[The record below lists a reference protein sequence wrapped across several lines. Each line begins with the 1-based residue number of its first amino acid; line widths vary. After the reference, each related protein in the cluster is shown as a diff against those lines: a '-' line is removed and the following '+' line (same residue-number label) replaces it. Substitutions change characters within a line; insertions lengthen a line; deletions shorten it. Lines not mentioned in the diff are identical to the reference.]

1 MYLTGENI
9 KTGIMKEFEG
19 KKLLVLGGFALACDI
34 VKHAQNLGAY
44 VVVADYDRSCLARE
58 IADKY
63 EEISTLDVDALVDF
77 CRSEKIDGVAT
88 GFVDIL
94 LQPCMEVCEK
104 LGLPCYFT
112 PKMLSMSTSKIDF
125 KETCRAYNV
134 PVPKTYLVGGEISK
148 SKYSEINYPVFVK
161 PLDSSGSRGAGVCWD
176 REELRKQFAQ
186 AKEFSPTGNV
196 VIEDYLTGR
205 EFLLNYIAVNGEYR
219 LISMFDRYT
228 CDDRGSAINYSN
240 LAISPSKSINL
251 YLKDVNKKV
260 ISMFKNLGFS
270 DGLFFLQGFAKNDEI
285 TFFEMGCRLGG
296 SYYNLE
302 KACIGLDPV
311 DMIVRYAITGKM
323 MCGLDEIPEDVAD
336 FKKTA
341 ICINYLL
348 KGPTATIGKIEGL
361 NEVVNMPVCIGYEQR
376 HFEGDYYSNERT
388 VDRPVLSLDLVEDSI
403 EQARKDVEYMNSI
416 FDVKDDAGNSIL
428 MQKYNLKSR

>member
-1 MYLTGENI
+1 
-9 KTGIMKEFEG
+9 MKEFEG

-44 VVVADYDRSCLARE
+44 VIVADYDTSCPARKL
-58 IADKY
+58 ADKY
-63 EEISTLDVDALVDF
+63 IEISTLDVDALVLF

-94 LQPCMEVCEK
+94 LQPCMEVCQK

-112 PKMLSMSTSKIDF
+112 SKMLSMSTCKIDF
-125 KETCRAYNV
+125 KETCLAYNV
-134 PVPKTYLVGGEISK
+134 PVPKTYLIGGDISE
-148 SKYSEINYPVFVK
+148 SKYFEINYPVFVK
-161 PLDSSGSRGAGVCWD
+161 PLDSSGSRGAGVCWNS
-176 REELRKQFAQ
+176 EELRKQFAL
-186 AKEFSPTGNV
+186 AKSFSPTGNV
-196 VIEDYLTGR
+196 VIEDFLTGR
-205 EFLLNYIAVNGEYR
+205 EFLLNYIAVGGEYR

-228 CDDRGSAINYSN
+228 CEDRGSAINYSN
-240 LAISPSKSINL
+240 LAISPSKFVNL

-260 ISMFKNLGFS
+260 ISMFQNLGFT
-270 DGLFFLQGFAKNDEI
+270 DGLFFLQGFAKNDKI

-323 MCGLDEIPEDVAD
+323 MRGLDEIPEDVAD

-361 NEVVNMPVCIGYEQR
+361 NEVVNMPACIGYEQR

-403 EQARKDVEYMNSI
+403 RQARKDVDYMNSV
-416 FDVKDDAGNSIL
+416 FDVKDIDGKSIL
-428 MQKYNLKSR
+428 MKKYDLINY